1 MIAKKE
7 IGVKIRIRKI
17 NSYLLEN
24 SNKTNIKGLLVKL
37 EEMLQEYKF
46 EKG

>member
-1 MIAKKE
+1 MIDKKE